1 MKPLSYRPLNPE
13 LVKALEQY
21 QVENFL
27 PSFNAAIN
35 HALSMFLLKGG
46 TFEPTQ
52 VVKGGIVSEPEISSN
67 TVESES
73 PIVALNWD

>member
-13 LVKALEQY
+13 LVAALEQY
-21 QVENFL
+21 QSDNFL

-46 TFEPTQ
+46 TFEPSQ
-52 VVKGGIVSEPEISSN
+52 VVKGSTSEPETSVN
-67 TVESES
+67 TVESEQ
-73 PIVALNWD
+73 PIVALDWD